1 MSDGLESYAV
11 TEAVSKGRAFPEPPH
26 PYRSDFE
33 RDRDRI
39 IHSSAFRRLEGKTQ
53 VFSPGLDDY
62 YRSRLTHSI
71 EVAQIG
77 RTIAKVLGLNET
89 LTEAICLAHD
99 LGHPPFGHSGE
110 EALND
115 LMANYGGFEHNA
127 QTLRIVTLLEHPY
140 PAFMGL
146 NLMYETRLGLAR
158 KCVRAVERRA
168 NGVLIADCG
177 FRTRPTSRI
186 SDSTGGSVKAEALGD
201 GVFRGEGV
209 SPLRVAGILPAIRGQ
224 ELAPAQAGDVLDT
237 KEQGQD
243 GLATVNHRQAALDDA
258 TPAIRNRQFGD
269 EVNSTLEG
277 QVADVADRIAYNCHD
292 LEDGLR
298 ARLIE
303 GNQMHDVQLYVEAT
317 RKVGVER
324 IPDWTIRRTRTAKTI
339 TDRLVSDC
347 IDNSRRRIAESGIQT
362 AYEACAR
369 ADDLV
374 SLSSKSERLLADLER
389 FLHANF
395 YGHERLR
402 QAAQRA
408 KTWLAELFEQ
418 LCRDPHRMPS
428 YFRDFIPEYGLH
440 RAVCDYIAG
449 MTDRYCLKLLGV
461 TPSS

>member
-1 MSDGLESYAV
+1 MRIGARVFMPDGLQSYAV
-11 TEAVSKGRAFPEPPH
+11 TEAVSRGRAFPEPPH

-77 RTIAKVLGLNET
+77 RTIAKVLGLNES

-110 EALND
+110 EVLND
-115 LMANYGGFEHNA
+115 LMADYGGFEHNA

-158 KCVRAVERRA
+158 K
-168 NGVLIADCG
+168 GIAAAKRKDG
-177 FRTRPTSRI
+177 GLSVADGRLRLRI
-186 SDSTGGSVKAEALGD
+186 EV
-201 GVFRGEGV
+201 RGEITADRASG
-209 SPLRVAGILPAIRGQ
+209 A
-224 ELAPAQAGDVLDT
+224 
-237 KEQGQD
+237 
-243 GLATVNHRQAALDDA
+243 NH
-258 TPAIRNRQFGD
+258 QFFD
-269 EVNSTLEG
+269 EVNCTLEG

-303 GNQMHDVQLYVEAT
+303 GNQMHDVQLYVEGA

-324 IPDWTIRRTRTAKTI
+324 ISDWTIRRTRTAKTI
-339 TDRLVSDC
+339 TDRLVSGC
-347 IDNSRRRIAESGIQT
+347 IDNSRRQITDSGIRT
-362 AYEACAR
+362 AAEACTR

-374 SLSSKSERLLADLER
+374 SLSSESDRLLADLER
-389 FLHANF
+389 FLRANF

-402 QAAQRA
+402 EAAQRA
-408 KTWLAELFEQ
+408 KGWLAELFEQ

-428 YFRDFIPEYGLH
+428 YFRDFIPEHGLH
-440 RAVCDYIAG
+440 RAVCDYVAG

-461 TPSS
+461 T